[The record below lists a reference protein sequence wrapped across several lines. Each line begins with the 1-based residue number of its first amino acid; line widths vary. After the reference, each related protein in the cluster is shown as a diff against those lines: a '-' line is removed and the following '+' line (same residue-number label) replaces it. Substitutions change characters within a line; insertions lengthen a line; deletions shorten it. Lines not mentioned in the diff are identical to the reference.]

1 MAGAAAGPSQPGP
14 SQSDPDPPPA
24 LSKNQL
30 KKQQRR
36 EQAQQAFALKK
47 KQKKEVRKEAKRAER
62 DAKQAA
68 WEAMTEEEREAVR
81 KQGECERL
89 ARETK
94 KAAAAAAAAAAG
106 PAPTCVIDL
115 DFDELMDEQEVR
127 SLVQQL
133 MYSYG
138 ANKRASR
145 PLDLHLTSL
154 CGRIEEQLHH
164 IDGTE
169 RWAVTKH
176 AGSYL
181 EHFPPERLVY
191 LSSDSSELLTS
202 LEAGTAY
209 VIGGLVDHNRHKGLT
224 QARALAAG
232 VRTARLPIDEHMQCS
247 QRRVLAVNHVFEMLL
262 HFTQPQGADWS
273 AAVAQAMPQRRG
285 ATLREPAASAAAPS
299 EAPAVAAAPAC
310 APEPRAVAE
319 DTARGAA
326 RDAAPGD
333 RKSVV

>member
-1 MAGAAAGPSQPGP
+1 MAEAAAGPSQPGP
-14 SQSDPDPPPA
+14 SQSGPDPPPA

-62 DAKQAA
+62 EAKQAA

-154 CGRIEEQLHH
+154 GGRIEEQV
-164 IDGTE
+164 GE
-169 RWAVTKH
+169 RRCPTCRPGCHLKPLV
-176 AGSYL
+176 G
-181 EHFPPERLVY
+181 RL
-191 LSSDSSELLTS
+191 D
-202 LEAGTAY
+202 A
-209 VIGGLVDHNRHKGLT
+209 
-224 QARALAAG
+224 
-232 VRTARLPIDEHMQCS
+232 
-247 QRRVLAVNHVFEMLL
+247 
-262 HFTQPQGADWS
+262 QPQPRA
-273 AAVAQAMPQRRG
+273 PRRQPRVPL
-285 ATLREPAASAAAPS
+285 TLGAAPR
-299 EAPAVAAAPAC
+299 
-310 APEPRAVAE
+310 PRSC
-319 DTARGAA
+319 TTSTGRSGG
-326 RDAAPGD
+326 R
-333 RKSVV
+333 

>member
-1 MAGAAAGPSQPGP
+1 MAVAAGPSQPGP
-14 SQSDPDPPPA
+14 SQSGPDPPPA

-62 DAKQAA
+62 EAKQAA

-89 ARETK
+89 ERETK

-154 CGRIEEQLHH
+154 GGRIEEQVGKRRCPTCRPGCHLNRSLGAWTPGRSPVHP
-164 IDGTE
+164 G
-169 RWAVTKH
+169 
-176 AGSYL
+176 GSPVCLSRL
-181 EHFPPERLVY
+181 EPLP
-191 LSSDSSELLTS
+191 
-202 LEAGTAY
+202 
-209 VIGGLVDHNRHKGLT
+209 
-224 QARALAAG
+224 AR
-232 VRTARLPIDEHMQCS
+232 
-247 QRRVLAVNHVFEMLL
+247 
-262 HFTQPQGADWS
+262 
-273 AAVAQAMPQRRG
+273 
-285 ATLREPAASAAAPS
+285 AAAPHRRDGAVGGD
-299 EAPAVAAAPAC
+299 EACGLV
-310 APEPRAVAE
+310 PRALP
-319 DTARGAA
+319 ARAA
-326 RDAAPGD
+326 RVPLL
-333 RKSVV
+333 RLL